1 MYGFHVGWQFYLKI
15 YMLNPAYMQRL
26 AYILRD
32 GSIMGRSMQ
41 PYEVHIPYLLQFMA
55 DYGLYGCG
63 WVECQTVTFR
73 SPVPDDDDGEKRLVW
88 NSSTIPDRLIT
99 SSEDKPRLSR
109 CAIEIDLLA
118 HQILN
123 RHTIKPRLLH
133 YDFIERRHPIPPNQ
147 KLVHSMAELWQD
159 EEKRLEMKGDR
170 QSPSSLY
177 TSGLR
182 FEEDQKGP
190 WIHEAELRLKL
201 EQKIQAEK
209 ARMDSPILSFDTF
222 VRPVNFESLV
232 QTALES
238 VTDMFPSELPSSSQ
252 KEENYVG
259 MKASSGHLRDNSGD
273 FPSAEVDEERIFA
286 LLNDIETN
294 RSAPWNMKEDEY
306 SSEQSSESA
315 SEIDFDTDLLGR
327 GQEFLQNATDHEPAP
342 SFGDGIFQSTSNV
355 GVHDFSDDLD
365 VDFDITS
372 STARKS
378 RKSER
383 VEKLVASQTRFDR
396 GDCIG
401 DVIDAKH
408 FHPLRLRA
416 GASSPESKK
425 RKRSANSSSN
435 SSEKRTKS
443 GDPIDQQPRTGA
455 SFYVPRLAL
464 QRIGSTTQIGCT
476 NRQSMQGEDFPVHP
490 PLRFKQYIWYGR
502 PPSTQNILS
511 SLQQFGI
518 PRMISCGAHYGKNED
533 VPISTREYAGREFKL
548 VSTSLPYLEL
558 FNTRENFPKSI
569 FKLTPKTASR
579 THTRIWQIQQR
590 APLKTIANY
599 SPVVDV
605 VDTISGIQTG

>member
-73 SPVPDDDDGEKRLVW
+73 NPVPDDDDGEKRLAW
-88 NSSTIPDRLIT
+88 NSSTIPDCLIT
-99 SSEDKPRLSR
+99 CSEDKPRLSR
-109 CAIEIDLLA
+109 CALEIDLLA

-123 RHTIKPRLLH
+123 RHTIEPRLLH
-133 YDFIERRHPIPPNQ
+133 YDFIERRHCILPNQ
-147 KLVHSMAELWQD
+147 KLVHSMAELWRD
-159 EEKRLEMKGDR
+159 EEKRLEKKGDR
-170 QSPSSLY
+170 QSLSSLY
-177 TSGLR
+177 SSGLR
-182 FEEDQKGP
+182 FEDDKKGL

-209 ARMDSPILSFDTF
+209 ARIDSPILSFDTF

-259 MKASSGHLRDNSGD
+259 MKASFGHLRDNSGD
-273 FPSAEVDEERIFA
+273 FPSAEVDEGRIFA

-327 GQEFLQNATDHEPAP
+327 GQEFLQNPSDHEPVP
-342 SFGDGIFQSTSNV
+342 SFGDGIFQPTSNV

-372 STARKS
+372 STARKP
-378 RKSER
+378 RENER
-383 VEKLVASQTRFDR
+383 VQKLVASQTRFDQ
-396 GDCIG
+396 GDNTG
-401 DVIDAKH
+401 DVIDARH
-408 FHPLRLRA
+408 FPELRVR
-416 GASSPESKK
+416 GSASSPESKK
-425 RKRSANSSSN
+425 RKRSANSSS
-435 SSEKRTKS
+435 SSSDKRPES
-443 GDPIDQQPRTGA
+443 GDQQPRTGT
-455 SFYVPRLAL
+455 SVYVPQLAL
-464 QRIGSTTQIGCT
+464 HGIGSITQIGCT
-476 NRQSMQGEDFPVHP
+476 IRQSIQGEDFPVQP
-490 PLRFKQYIWYGR
+490 PLQFKQYIWHGR

-518 PRMISCGAHYGKNED
+518 PCVISCCAHYGKNED

-558 FNTRENFPKSI
+558 FNSGENFPKSI
-569 FKLTPKTASR
+569 FKLTPKTTSR
-579 THTRIWQIQQR
+579 THTKIWQIQQR
-590 APLKTIANY
+590 PPLKTIANY
-599 SPVVDV
+599 SPAVDV
-605 VDTISGIQTG
+605 VDTISSFQTG